1 MMRKEKAVFFIE
13 EACLTGAKQNK
24 ACTLLGITDI
34 YSRKIVGWKFY
45 DRQNYDLSS
54 SLLVTL

>member
-24 ACTLLGITDI
+24 SMYIIGDHRYIQ
-34 YSRKIVGWKFY
+34 S
-45 DRQNYDLSS
+45 QNRWLEN
-54 SLLVTL
+54 L